1 MTFFFAGH
9 EATGLALSWA
19 WYLLAQRPEVDA
31 RLVTELRG
39 VLGSRPPRVSDLRQL
54 PFTASVLKETLR
66 LYPPAWAIG
75 REALRDCLVGG
86 YSVPAGTQL
95 IMSQWITHRDPR
107 YFEEPEKF
115 LPERW
120 SNGLSKHLP
129 KYAYFP
135 YGGGA
140 RVCIGKA
147 FSEMETVLLLAR
159 IAQRFRVTLA
169 PHQRVTLL
177 PTFALVP
184 KDGIRMVISER

>member
-19 WYLLAQRPEVDA
+19 WYLLAQRPEADA
-31 RLVTELRG
+31 QLVAELRE
-39 VLGSRPPRVSDLRQL
+39 VLGSRPPRVADLPQL
-54 PFTASVLKETLR
+54 HYTASVVKETLR

-86 YSVPAGTQL
+86 YRVPAGTQL

-107 YFEEPEKF
+107 YFEAPEEF

-120 SNGLSKHLP
+120 GNGLNKQLP

-159 IAQRFRVTLA
+159 IAQRFRLTLA
-169 PHQRVTLL
+169 PEQRVTLL

-184 KDGIRMVISER
+184 KDGIKMVISER